1 MIKSVKLNLKW
12 ALKCLVIFSIQVPR
26 RSATMQRD
34 LSPASVITTLCTR
47 IVDISEPHLDEHEAV
62 EAAEDPGRHNYS
74 R

>member
-12 ALKCLVIFSIQVPR
+12 VLKCLVIFSSWVPR
-26 RSATMQRD
+26 RSATMQCD
-34 LSPASVITTLCTR
+34 LTPTSVITTLCTH